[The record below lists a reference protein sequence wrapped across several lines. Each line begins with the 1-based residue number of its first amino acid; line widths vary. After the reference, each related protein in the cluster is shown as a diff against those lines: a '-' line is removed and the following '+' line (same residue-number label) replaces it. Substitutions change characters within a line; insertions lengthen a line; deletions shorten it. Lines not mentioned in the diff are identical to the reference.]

1 MASTTHS
8 ETLLTIPDNL
18 SISQFM
24 LDCQHPLR
32 PQRGDTPCFT
42 DNDSGEIVSFDE
54 VKLRTELLAAALNTR
69 YNLSDNDVVLICSP
83 NHVDYAVATWSVHR
97 IGGIVTPAN
106 PGMTP
111 EELCYQ
117 LQITKASFIIVHSA
131 AVITAQTA
139 ARKCNLPPTRII
151 LLDDCEHYDLYSV
164 PELISE
170 ALANQYSFSPKLLK
184 PGEGSTK
191 LALLMLSSGTTG
203 KPKAVKIPHRAIIA
217 NLVQLA
223 IHHQVYTYHKGASR
237 GFRCGDSLL
246 GVLPFF
252 HVAGLL
258 LSMHLP
264 VFCGM
269 SVIVVGRFDFV
280 NMLRS
285 IVRYRITDLVIVPPQ
300 AVALCKHSAVK
311 SYDMS
316 SVKCV
321 IVGAAPMTKEIN
333 ALLFNVF
340 PSAQIGQ
347 AYGTT
352 ETPAVLTTVPF
363 EQQRGPVGSAGRL
376 LPGVEARVVK
386 FDGTFIR
393 HGEPGELEVRCPNMA
408 LGYLDNEEATLE
420 TFRDGWIRT
429 GDEVILTKDREV
441 YIVDRIKEFIK
452 VNGYQVA
459 PAELEGCL
467 LDHPDV
473 VESCVIG
480 VPHDYSGEVPL
491 AFVALSSDANRRIRQ
506 NPSASRD
513 IKQSILQHVTRNKVR
528 YKHLT
533 DVRFVPSIPKTAS
546 GKILRRQF
554 REQSK
559 TVYHAPT
566 AKL

>member
-1 MASTTHS
+1 MASTTFL
-8 ETLLTIPDNL
+8 ETTLTIPDNL
-18 SISQFM
+18 TISQFM

-42 DNDSGEIVSFDE
+42 DDNSGQIVNFDE
-54 VKLRTELLAAALNTR
+54 VKLRTQLLAAALNTR
-69 YNLSDNDVVLICSP
+69 YNLSDNDV
-83 NHVDYAVATWSVHR
+83 DYAVATWSVHQ
-97 IGGIVTPAN
+97 IGGIVTVLPVHKEAICSPAN
-106 PGMTP
+106 PGLTP

-139 ARKCNLPPTRII
+139 ARKFNFPPTRII

-170 ALANQYSFSPKLLK
+170 ALINHYSFSPKTLK

-203 KPKAVKIPHRAIIA
+203 KPKFNWQCITKCTRITKS
-217 NLVQLA
+217 L
-223 IHHQVYTYHKGASR
+223 SR

-246 GVLPFF
+246 GDI
-252 HVAGLL
+252 AGFL
-258 LSMHLP
+258 LSVSTHFTLP
-264 VFCGM
+264 PWAEMLKRGHADAFPSVLRGREDCSPLSMVLGLKQILQM

-285 IVRYRITDLVIVPPQ
+285 IVRYRITDLVFVNGVQ
-300 AVALCKHSAVK
+300 SLLAANNLLQTRTSASCCIMQGVNSAAK

-333 ALLFNVF
+333 ALLFDVF

-352 ETPAVLTTVPF
+352 ETPAVLATVHF

-386 FDGTFIR
+386 FDGTFAR
-393 HGEPGELEVRCPNMA
+393 LGEPGALEVRCPNMS
-408 LGYLDNEEATLE
+408 LGYLDNEEAWL
-420 TFRDGWIRT
+420 RT

-473 VESCVIG
+473 IES
-480 VPHDYSGEVPL
+480 SSS
-491 AFVALSSDANRRIRQ
+491 LS
-506 NPSASRD
+506 
-513 IKQSILQHVTRNKVR
+513 RN
-528 YKHLT
+528 
-533 DVRFVPSIPKTAS
+533 
-546 GKILRRQF
+546 
-554 REQSK
+554 SK
-559 TVYHAPT
+559 FTV
-566 AKL
+566 L

>member
-1 MASTTHS
+1 MASTALS
-8 ETLLTIPDNL
+8 ETLFTIPDNL
-18 SISQFM
+18 SVSQFM
-24 LDCQHPLR
+24 LDYQHPLR

-42 DNDSGEIVSFDE
+42 DDDSGQIVSFDQ
-54 VKLRTELLAAALNTR
+54 VKLRTQLLAAALNTR
-69 YNLSDNDVVLICSP
+69 YNVY
-83 NHVDYAVATWSVHR
+83 YAVATWSVHQ
-97 IGGIVTPAN
+97 IGGVVTPAN
-106 PGMTP
+106 PGLTP
-111 EELCYQ
+111 DELCYQ

-139 ARKCNLPPTRII
+139 ARKFKFPPTRII

-170 ALANQYSFSPKLLK
+170 ALANHYSFSPKALR
-184 PGEGSTK
+184 PGEGITK

-223 IHHQVYTYHKGASR
+223 IHHQVYKYPIGQRR
-237 GFRCGDSLL
+237 GFRCGDTLL

-252 HVAGLL
+252 HVAGFL
-258 LSMHLP
+258 LSMHFS

-269 SVIVVGRFDFV
+269 SVIVVGRYDFV

-300 AVALCKHSAVK
+300 AVALCKHSAAK

-316 SVKCV
+316 TVKCV
-321 IVGAAPMTKEIN
+321 IVGAAPMTKEVN
-333 ALLFNVF
+333 ALLFDIF
-340 PSAQIGQ
+340 PFAQIGQ

-352 ETPAVLTTVPF
+352 ETPAVLANVSF
-363 EQQRGPVGSAGRL
+363 EQQRGPVGSAGKL

-386 FDGTFIR
+386 FDGTFAR
-393 HGEPGELEVRCPNMA
+393 PGEPGELEVRCPNMS

-420 TFRDGWIRT
+420 TFRDGWLRT

-441 YIVDRIKEFIK
+441 FIVDRIKEFIK

-473 VESCVIG
+473 IESCVIG
-480 VPHDYSGEVPL
+480 VPHDYCGEVPL
-491 AFVALSSDANRRIRQ
+491 AFVALSSDANKLIRQ
-506 NPSASRD
+506 NPSASRA
-513 IKQSILQHVTRNKVR
+513 IKQSILQHVASNKVN
-528 YKHLT
+528 YKHLKGG
-533 DVRFVPSIPKTAS
+533 VEFISEIPKNPS
-546 GKILRRQF
+546 GKLLRRVLRQYAKSLRK
-554 REQSK
+554 RE
-559 TVYHAPT
+559 
-566 AKL
+566 AKM